1 MVNQQPKDSA
11 VRLDPRTEASPGVPP
26 RSGSA
31 APADGDL
38 APVTAAAPGWVGEV
52 TMTWPRAVAY
62 GLAAFV
68 VSRLCVLLGAGV
80 RAAQLV
86 VDANNDNVPAPG
98 SPLGM
103 VTGVFTS
110 WDGLWYLEIVRDGYP
125 RSIPPDVTYYQT
137 EARAAFFP
145 VYPAIVRA
153 ADAVLPGRDSFAA
166 LFVNLVLSVVAVVL
180 VGVMARRVAG
190 VEVAARSMVLFAV
203 FPGSFVLSYAY
214 SEATLIVL
222 AAACLLFLMDE
233 RWWLAGI
240 TAALATATRPNGVA
254 LVAACAVASFIA
266 IRSRREWRSLVA
278 VLISP
283 LGFIGFQIFLAAHTD
298 EAGAWFRVQRE
309 AWKEGTSF
317 GATAVSNTF
326 SFLTHPLNS
335 PTDAVTAVSLVMM
348 IGALWCLYR
357 RRLPAPIVAYVV
369 VVLLLMLLPAT
380 VTARPR
386 FLFTAFP
393 LVIPVAWW
401 WPERDRFGWELLLV
415 ACGAGLTALTTLYG
429 VFGAIP

>member
-1 MVNQQPKDSA
+1 MVTPQPKDSA
-11 VRLDPRTEASPGVPP
+11 VRLDPRTEATPAVPP
-26 RSGSA
+26 RSGSTTADDGGAVA
-31 APADGDL
+31 AAVP
-38 APVTAAAPGWVGEV
+38 APGWVGEV
-52 TMTWPRAVAY
+52 TMTWPRALAY

-80 RAAQLV
+80 RASQLV

-98 SPLGM
+98 SPVGM

-110 WDGLWYLEIVRDGYP
+110 WDGLWYLEIVRNGYP
-125 RSIPPDVTYYQT
+125 RSIPPNITYGQS

-145 VYPAIVRA
+145 VFPTIVRF
-153 ADAVLPGRDSFAA
+153 ADAVLPGGDSFAA
-166 LFVNLVLSVVAVVL
+166 LSVNLVLSVIAVVL
-180 VGVMARRVAG
+180 VGVMARRLAG
-190 VEVAARSMVLFAV
+190 AEVAARSMVLFSV

-214 SEATLIVL
+214 SEAALIVL

-240 TAALATATRPNGVA
+240 AAALATATRPNGMA

-266 IRSRREWRSLVA
+266 IRRRRDWWSLVA
-278 VLISP
+278 VLLSP
-283 LGFIGFQIFLAAHTD
+283 LGFISFQIFLAAHTD
-298 EAGAWFRVQRE
+298 ETGAWFRVQRE
-309 AWKEGTSF
+309 AWEEGTSF
-317 GATAVSNTF
+317 GATAVRNTL
-326 SFLTHPLNS
+326 SFLTHPFDS
-335 PTDAVTAVSLVMM
+335 PTDAVTAVSLVAMV
-348 IGALWCLYR
+348 GALWCLYR
-357 RRLPAPIVAYVV
+357 RRLPPPIVAYVV

-415 ACGAGLTALTTLYG
+415 VCGAGLTALTMLYG